1 MAEDTAKTLRD
12 RLNDSILTVEVSLI
26 RKFDEQTSDVPD
38 ILKLTLGEP
47 DFDTPEHIKEAAI
60 RGIKENFTHYTAN
73 AGMLPLREGVAAF
86 MKKKYGLSYDPET
99 EILTTVGAE
108 EAVAA
113 SILTAVNPGDKVIV
127 PSPIYTAY
135 VPLIRL
141 ARGIPVLVD
150 TSDTGM
156 LLTAE
161 RLEENIIEQGGNVKA
176 IVLDYPSNPTGVTYL
191 KEELAALAEVLKK
204 YHMLAI
210 CDEIYSELTYGE
222 EHHHSMAEFAR
233 DNTIVING
241 LSKSHAM
248 TGWRV
253 GFIFAAAAIITEIR
267 KTHMYL
273 VSSTSSISQKAALEA
288 VTVGMDDAMPMKA
301 EYQKRRDYLYE
312 ELSGMGFEIAR
323 PNGAFYIFA
332 KIPKRFGSDSMA
344 FCVDLAKKVHLA
356 VIPGIAFGEAG
367 EGYIRISYAASM
379 EKLREAMK
387 RMREYICKD
396 R

>member
-1 MAEDTAKTLRD
+1 MEQTLRD
-12 RLNDSILTVEVSLI
+12 GLNDQILSIEVSLI

-47 DFDTPEHIKEAAI
+47 DFNTPEHIKQAAI
-60 RGIKENFTHYTAN
+60 KGIEENFTHYTAN
-73 AGMLPLREGVAAF
+73 VGTPELLKGVSAF
-86 MKKKYGLSYDPET
+86 MKKKYNLEYNPAS
-99 EILTTVGAE
+99 EIVTTVGAE

-113 SILTAVNPGDKVIV
+113 SILTALNPGDKVIV

-135 VPLIRL
+135 IPLIRL
-141 ARGIPVLVD
+141 ARAIPIIVD

-156 LLTAE
+156 VLTPE
-161 RLEENIIEQGGNVKA
+161 RLEQNILDNGGDIKA
-176 IVLDYPSNPTGVTYL
+176 IVLNYPSNPTGVTYL
-191 KEELAALAEVLKK
+191 KEELEALAVVIKK

-222 EHHHSMAEFAR
+222 EPHHSLAEFAKE
-233 DNTIVING
+233 NTIVING

-253 GFIFAAAAIITEIR
+253 GFIFAAPEIVKEIR

-273 VSSTSSISQKAALEA
+273 VSSTSSVSQKAAIEA
-288 VTVGMDDAMPMKA
+288 VTVGIDDAQIMKK
-301 EYQKRRDYLYE
+301 EYQKRRDFLYKK
-312 ELSGMGFEIAR
+312 LSEMGFQIAR

-332 KIPKRFGSDSMA
+332 KIPEKYGTDSMK
-344 FCVDLAKKVHLA
+344 FCVNLAQKAHLS

-379 EKLREAMK
+379 EKLEEAMR
-387 RMREYICKD
+387 RMESYVKE
-396 R
+396 

>member
-1 MAEDTAKTLRD
+1 MKQAMTDRPLKAE
-12 RLNDSILTVEVSLI
+12 LNEKIQSIEVSLI

-47 DFDTPEHIKEAAI
+47 DFDTPEHIRQAAI
-60 RGIKENFTHYTAN
+60 QAINDHFTHYTAN
-73 AGMLPLREGVAAF
+73 AGTLELRQGVAAF
-86 MKKKYGLSYDPET
+86 MEKKYGLKYDPAS

-113 SILTAVNPGDKVIV
+113 SILTALNPGDKVIV

-135 VPLIRL
+135 VPLIGL
-141 ARGIPVLVD
+141 ARGEAILVD

-156 LLTAE
+156 VLMPE
-161 RLEENIIEQGGNVKA
+161 RLEETILAQQGAVKA
-176 IVLDYPSNPTGVTYL
+176 IVLNYPSNPTGVTYL
-191 KEELAALAEVLKK
+191 KEELEGLAQVIKK
-204 YHMLAI
+204 YHILAI

-222 EHHHSMAEFAR
+222 EPHHSLAEFAK

-253 GFIFAAAAIITEIR
+253 GFLFAPADVITQIR

-273 VSSTSSISQKAALEA
+273 VSSTSSISQKAAYAA
-288 VTVGMDDAMPMKA
+288 VTEGIDDALAMRAQYK
-301 EYQKRRDYLYE
+301 KRRDYLYE
-312 ELSGMGFEIAR
+312 ELSTMGFEIAR

-332 KIPKRFGSDSMA
+332 KIPEAFGKDSMA
-344 FCVDLAKKVHLA
+344 FCVDLAQKAHLA

-367 EGYIRISYAASM
+367 EGYIRLSYAASM
-379 EKLREAMK
+379 EKLQEAMR
-387 RMREYICKD
+387 RMRHYICQA
-396 R
+396 

>member
-1 MAEDTAKTLRD
+1 MEQTLRD
-12 RLNDSILTVEVSLI
+12 GLNDQILSIEVSLI

-47 DFDTPEHIKEAAI
+47 DFNTPEHIKQAAI
-60 RGIKENFTHYTAN
+60 KGIEENFTHYTAN
-73 AGMLPLREGVAAF
+73 AGMPALLQGVSEF
-86 MKKKYGLSYDPET
+86 MKKKYNLEYDPSS

-113 SILTAVNPGDKVIV
+113 SILTALNPGDKVVV

-135 VPLIRL
+135 IPLIRL
-141 ARGIPVLVD
+141 ARAIPVTVD

-156 LLTAE
+156 VLTPE
-161 RLEENIIEQGGNVKA
+161 RLEECIRENNGEIKA
-176 IVLDYPSNPTGVTYL
+176 IVLNYPSNPTGVTYL
-191 KEELAALAEVLKK
+191 KDELSALAEVIKK
-204 YHMLAI
+204 YNLLAI

-222 EHHHSMAEFAR
+222 EAHHSLAEFAKE
-233 DNTIVING
+233 NTIVING

-253 GFIFAAAAIITEIR
+253 GFILADSAIIKEIR

-288 VTVGMDDAMPMKA
+288 VTAGIDDAQEMKR
-301 EYQKRRDYLYE
+301 EYQKRRDFLYE
-312 ELSGMGFEIAR
+312 KLSGMGFEIAR

-332 KIPKRFGSDSMA
+332 KIPEGYIQDSMK
-344 FCVDLAKKVHLA
+344 FCVDLAQYSHLS
-356 VIPGIAFGEAG
+356 VIPGIAFGKEG

-379 EKLREAMK
+379 EKLEEAM
-387 RMREYICKD
+387 RRLESYMTNH
-396 R
+396 